1 MASCT
6 RPACHASACPPLQ
19 HNLERQLASA
29 EAKRHATR
37 PCKSCLQGGSP
48 SRGWDGLW
56 GGGSLVSQPVTWLS
70 LSSTG
75 KPIFLQGTRDFLLT

>member
-1 MASCT
+1 M
-6 RPACHASACPPLQ
+6 RPGPV
-19 HNLERQLASA
+19 
-29 EAKRHATR
+29 
-37 PCKSCLQGGSP
+37 
-48 SRGWDGLW
+48 SRVCGAVLPAGVGMDF